1 MFSNIISTL
10 ALLQL
15 LNVAPIL
22 LTRYHVAAPTTEI
35 KTVTTGTTTVWL
47 PPVGIYISDGQ
58 TSTSTITDAQWNTY
72 PVTFTSIIN
81 KDQAAPTQQ
90 TTEAQQQQPT
100 TTTTSSTSPA
110 QPTTTETQQQQQQ
123 QQQPT
128 TTEQAQP
135 TTTEQQPQQPTTT
148 EQQQQQQPTTTEQAQ
163 PTTTSTEQAPQSTE
177 QGQQQG
183 QPTTTEQ
190 TSQTT
195 EQGQQTTE
203 QNDTTTQSPSTTT
216 IDYTSSTS
224 STSTSSPN
232 PSSSIGSSGDIPAP
246 TAIVYSP
253 YANDRS
259 CKSADT
265 IRSDIQ
271 LINSKGIKQIRSYGT
286 DCGSLT
292 TVLETCR
299 ELGITVNQGVWIS
312 AAGVDSIDDQV
323 SDVIKYGQSNGWDVF
338 NLLTIGNE
346 AIIAGYV
353 SPSELVS
360 KIKSVKSQLQSAG
373 YNGKVTTSEPP
384 ATYLKYPSFCTDA
397 DIDVVG
403 INPHSYFNA
412 NIEPKDAGS
421 YIVHQQ
427 QQVAEICGGKSVLIT
442 ETGYPSK
449 GSTLGVNV
457 PSPENQE
464 IAISSIIKET
474 GGDCTILTTYNDFW
488 KDPGPYGIEQYFGV
502 IQLFQ

>member
-1 MFSNIISTL
+1 M
-10 ALLQL
+10 
-15 LNVAPIL
+15 
-22 LTRYHVAAPTTEI
+22 
-35 KTVTTGTTTVWL
+35 
-47 PPVGIYISDGQ
+47 
-58 TSTSTITDAQWNTY
+58 
-72 PVTFTSIIN
+72 
-81 KDQAAPTQQ
+81 
-90 TTEAQQQQPT
+90 
-100 TTTTSSTSPA
+100 
-110 QPTTTETQQQQQQ
+110 
-123 QQQPT
+123 
-128 TTEQAQP
+128 
-135 TTTEQQPQQPTTT
+135 
-148 EQQQQQQPTTTEQAQ
+148 
-163 PTTTSTEQAPQSTE
+163 
-177 QGQQQG
+177 
-183 QPTTTEQ
+183 
-190 TSQTT
+190 
-195 EQGQQTTE
+195 
-203 QNDTTTQSPSTTT
+203 
-216 IDYTSSTS
+216 
-224 STSTSSPN
+224 
-232 PSSSIGSSGDIPAP
+232 
-246 TAIVYSP
+246 YSP

-403 INPHSYFNA
+403 ISPHSYFNA

>member
-15 LNVAPIL
+15 LNAAPIL

-123 QQQPT
+123 QQPT

-135 TTTEQQPQQPTTT
+135 TTT
-148 EQQQQQQPTTTEQAQ
+148 
-163 PTTTSTEQAPQSTE
+163 STE

>member
-15 LNVAPIL
+15 LNAAPIL

-58 TSTSTITDAQWNTY
+58 TSTSTITDGQWNTY

-81 KDQAAPTQQ
+81 RDQAAPAPVPTQQ
-90 TTEAQQQQPT
+90 TTEAQPQPPQQP

-110 QPTTTETQQQQQQ
+110 QPTTTEQQ
-123 QQQPT
+123 
-128 TTEQAQP
+128 
-135 TTTEQQPQQPTTT
+135 QQPTTT
-148 EQQQQQQPTTTEQAQ
+148 EQQQQQQQPTSTEQAQ
-163 PTTTSTEQAPQSTE
+163 PNTTSTEQTPQAPQSTE
-177 QGQQQG
+177 QGQQQQ
-183 QPTTTEQ
+183 QPTTTELAPQ
-190 TSQTT
+190 S
-195 EQGQQTTE
+195 TE
-203 QNDTTTQSPSTTT
+203 QNETTIQSPSTTS
-216 IDYTSSTS
+216 INYTSSSSSSYSPT
-224 STSTSSPN
+224 STSTSS
-232 PSSSIGSSGDIPAP
+232 SSSSPSSSGDILAP
-246 TAIVYSP
+246 SAIVYSP
-253 YANDRS
+253 YADDRS

-265 IRSDIQ
+265 IKSDLQ

-299 ELGITVNQGVWIS
+299 ELGITVNQGVWMS
-312 AAGVDSIDDQV
+312 NAGVDSIDDQV
-323 SDVIKYGQSNGWDVF
+323 SDVVNYGKSNGWDVF
-338 NLLTIGNE
+338 NLITIGNE
-346 AIIAGYV
+346 AIVAGYV
-353 SPSELVS
+353 SPSDLVS

-412 NIEPKDAGS
+412 NISPENAGS

-427 QQVAEICGGKSVLIT
+427 QQVADICGGKSILIT

-457 PSPENQE
+457 PSPENQK
-464 IAISSIIKET
+464 IAVSSIIKET

-502 IQLFQ
+502 IELFQ

>member
-15 LNVAPIL
+15 LNAAPIL

-90 TTEAQQQQPT
+90 TTE
-100 TTTTSSTSPA
+100 
-110 QPTTTETQQQQQQ
+110 TQQQQQQ

-163 PTTTSTEQAPQSTE
+163 PTTTSTE

-224 STSTSSPN
+224 STSTSSPS
-232 PSSSIGSSGDIPAP
+232 PSSSTGSSGDIPAP

>member
-15 LNVAPIL
+15 LNAAPIL

-135 TTTEQQPQQPTTT
+135 TTT
-148 EQQQQQQPTTTEQAQ
+148 
-163 PTTTSTEQAPQSTE
+163 STEQAPQSTE

-224 STSTSSPN
+224 STSTSSPS
-232 PSSSIGSSGDIPAP
+232 PSSSTGSSGDIPAP

>member
-1 MFSNIISTL
+1 M
-10 ALLQL
+10 
-15 LNVAPIL
+15 
-22 LTRYHVAAPTTEI
+22 
-35 KTVTTGTTTVWL
+35 G
-47 PPVGIYISDGQ
+47 
-58 TSTSTITDAQWNTY
+58 
-72 PVTFTSIIN
+72 
-81 KDQAAPTQQ
+81 
-90 TTEAQQQQPT
+90 
-100 TTTTSSTSPA
+100 
-110 QPTTTETQQQQQQ
+110 
-123 QQQPT
+123 
-128 TTEQAQP
+128 
-135 TTTEQQPQQPTTT
+135 
-148 EQQQQQQPTTTEQAQ
+148 
-163 PTTTSTEQAPQSTE
+163 
-177 QGQQQG
+177 
-183 QPTTTEQ
+183 
-190 TSQTT
+190 
-195 EQGQQTTE
+195 
-203 QNDTTTQSPSTTT
+203 
-216 IDYTSSTS
+216 
-224 STSTSSPN
+224 
-232 PSSSIGSSGDIPAP
+232 
-246 TAIVYSP
+246 
-253 YANDRS
+253 
-259 CKSADT
+259 C
-265 IRSDIQ
+265 
-271 LINSKGIKQIRSYGT
+271 
-286 DCGSLT
+286 
-292 TVLETCR
+292 
-299 ELGITVNQGVWIS
+299 
-312 AAGVDSIDDQV
+312 
-323 SDVIKYGQSNGWDVF
+323 F

-488 KDPGPYGIEQYFGV
+488 KDPGPYGIEQYFWGHSIISIELQNKHTYIDFV
-502 IQLFQ
+502 FQFNSISVSIFIVSPFVY